1 MIWVNFLPSKN
12 ALRIPRS
19 FLFSEMQIFE
29 LDTLGTKLRITI
41 DSPHSCE
48 EVFSE
53 IRVMLLEFDKKYS
66 RFIPGNWLDTLN
78 RSGGGELDA
87 DSKIMLDFSLELAR
101 QTHGIFDP
109 TIGSRLTQLGYGSRE
124 TVMF

>member
-1 MIWVNFLPSKN
+1 
-12 ALRIPRS
+12 
-19 FLFSEMQIFE
+19 MQIFE

-41 DSPHSCE
+41 DAPHSCE

-53 IRVMLLEFDKKYS
+53 IRDMLLEFDKKYS

-78 RSGGGELDA
+78 RSGGGELDV
-87 DSKIMLDFSLELAR
+87 DSKIMLDFSLELAH

-109 TIGSRLTQLGYGSRE
+109 TIGARLTQLGYGSRE

>member
-1 MIWVNFLPSKN
+1 MQ
-12 ALRIPRS
+12 
-19 FLFSEMQIFE
+19 LFQ
-29 LDTLGTKLRITI
+29 LDTLGTKLRIQVDT
-41 DSPHSCE
+41 PHSCE
-48 EVFSE
+48 GVFSE
-53 IRVMLLEFDKKYS
+53 IRAMLLEFDKKYS

-109 TIGSRLTQLGYGSRE
+109 TIGTRLTQL
-124 TVMF
+124 